1 MSTNKILLYLGCTAL
16 VLGMIIAF
24 AATSQGTGWES
35 TNQLQAHE
43 NAITQRA
50 AINAAIVGGIL
61 HGAPTG
67 DIQLVL
73 NPPSG
78 TNWFRSIMLIGAFA
92 GLLLVAGVMAYL
104 LLINRKTIA
113 AQLSSFAATPQS
125 VPVENGK
132 Q

>member
-67 DIQLVL
+67 DTL

-113 AQLSSFAATPQS
+113 AQLSSFAATPQP
-125 VPVENGK
+125 VPVEEIK